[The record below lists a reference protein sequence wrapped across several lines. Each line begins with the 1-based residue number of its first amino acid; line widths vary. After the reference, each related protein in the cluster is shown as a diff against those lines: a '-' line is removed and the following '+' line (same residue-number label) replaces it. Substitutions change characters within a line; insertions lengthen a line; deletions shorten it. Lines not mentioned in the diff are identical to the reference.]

1 MPTLSQL
8 QSDFMAYLVDDVAG
22 ASFKKQI
29 VNDTKVGVDKR
40 LSIYA
45 NAYRLRI
52 IEALTSAY
60 PKLKMLVGDD
70 FFDEAARS
78 YIEQF
83 PSTYCNMRWVG
94 GEMAAHLQHILPQHP
109 VAAEL
114 AQFEWA
120 LGLAFDAADAPVK
133 TLQDLAIIA
142 PENWPNLIFGLHPSV
157 KICDL
162 QWNIV
167 AIWNALTQ
175 ENAPPPPTKT
185 NLPCLIWRQDLNA
198 HFQTISHQENK
209 LIKLMALQATFGEL
223 CEAADNTRTS
233 DVISDNGDAMQQVA
247 SYMASWLDAGLI
259 SHIQTAA

>member
-1 MPTLSQL
+1 MNHLAKL
-8 QSDFMAYLVDDVAG
+8 QTDFQAYLLDDVAG

-29 VNDTKVGVDKR
+29 VNDAKVGVDKR
-40 LSIYA
+40 LNIYA

-52 IEALTSAY
+52 IEALANSY

-133 TLQDLAIIA
+133 MLQDLANIA
-142 PENWPNLIFGLHPSV
+142 PENWPDLIFGLHPSV
-157 KICDL
+157 KILDL

-167 AIWNALTQ
+167 AIWNAL
-175 ENAPPPPTKT
+175 
-185 NLPCLIWRQDLNA
+185 NLQDRK
-198 HFQTISHQENK
+198 S
-209 LIKLMALQATFGEL
+209 
-223 CEAADNTRTS
+223 
-233 DVISDNGDAMQQVA
+233 VV
-247 SYMASWLDAGLI
+247 
-259 SHIQTAA
+259 